1 MSMKLGLRVLSLV
14 VPVALASCGGTAN
27 PPPAMAPTTK
37 AASGT
42 PSASPT
48 REAQPPG
55 SIRRSELRAVTAGG
69 LGAFL
74 QHVTLDDHAVFV
86 AGKFHGF
93 RLISLNDPAFRGVEL
108 RAGDVITRVNGFP
121 IEHPEDALEAFRS
134 LDVSSEVR
142 IDYERD
148 GVPRELRYA
157 VDEDAGSLAP
167 EPKAKPAPS
176 KGGVKVLH

>member
-1 MSMKLGLRVLSLV
+1 MKLGLRVLCLV
-14 VPVALASCGGTAN
+14 VPVALAACGGQN
-27 PPPAMAPTTK
+27 PPPATAPTTK
-37 AASGT
+37 AANGT
-42 PSASPT
+42 PSAAPT

-55 SIRRSELRAVTAGG
+55 SIRRSDLRAVTAAG
-69 LGAFL
+69 LGTFL

-121 IEHPEDALEAFRS
+121 IEHPEDALEVFKS

-148 GVPRELRYA
+148 GVPGELRYA
-157 VDEDAGSLAP
+157 IDEDAGSLGP
-167 EPKAKPAPS
+167 VPTAKPAPP
-176 KGGVKVLH
+176 KGSVKVIH